1 MALKRTPTNN
11 KMCTSFMD
19 GWYEFIIVNHINISD
34 TSFFSMIYDTYIIVE
49 DEEWVEEHKYDESK
63 LKVGL
68 FRPKGSLFGTHQPYS
83 SLSITKTRE
92 NLEFAHSILSSWS
105 PLSYIY
111 SSAIG
116 EGLQDQLM

>member
-1 MALKRTPTNN
+1 
-11 KMCTSFMD
+11 MCTSFMD

-68 FRPKGSLFGTHQPYS
+68 FRP
-83 SLSITKTRE
+83 R
-92 NLEFAHSILSSWS
+92 
-105 PLSYIY
+105 
-111 SSAIG
+111 
-116 EGLQDQLM
+116 

>member
-1 MALKRTPTNN
+1 
-11 KMCTSFMD
+11 MD

-68 FRPKGSLFGTHQPYS
+68 FRP
-83 SLSITKTRE
+83 R
-92 NLEFAHSILSSWS
+92 
-105 PLSYIY
+105 
-111 SSAIG
+111 
-116 EGLQDQLM
+116 